1 MYNLLT
7 GYCSND
13 DVTDHMM
20 ATAQAI
26 LRGYQ
31 ETTGHAMDGFEGM
44 FDFDTS
50 SDVIDDYHSNA
61 DAESSREDL

>member
-1 MYNLLT
+1 
-7 GYCSND
+7 
-13 DVTDHMM
+13 M

-44 FDFDTS
+44 FDFDTN
-50 SDVIDDYHSNA
+50 SDVIDDHDSNE